1 MQLSQSSDL
10 SVVENKKRQGRL
22 REPESTKQLQQ
33 VKFSNIWNNKYLKIL
48 VLTVRYASVRAAA
61 VDPHLLSTQ
70 TAYLH
75 RIKSCIWIYND
86 SLWSYLDEPPM
97 NVFSQSTV
105 NTFPK
110 DVRVG
115 NLVGLFVCFL
125 AGLKLWAREQP
136 TRFGASVNVD
146 VTSTSGYRNFWNY
159 SVQLWGIL
167 TNTYKTE
174 TK

>member
-1 MQLSQSSDL
+1 MNFCLFY
-10 SVVENKKRQGRL
+10 
-22 REPESTKQLQQ
+22 
-33 VKFSNIWNNKYLKIL
+33 FSWFHRFIL

-61 VDPHLLSTQ
+61 VDPYLLCTQ

-75 RIKSCIWIYND
+75 RTKSCIWIYND

-125 AGLKLWAREQP
+125 AGLKLWAREQL

-146 VTSTSGYRNFWNY
+146 AINFGNQSTSGSRNFWKY